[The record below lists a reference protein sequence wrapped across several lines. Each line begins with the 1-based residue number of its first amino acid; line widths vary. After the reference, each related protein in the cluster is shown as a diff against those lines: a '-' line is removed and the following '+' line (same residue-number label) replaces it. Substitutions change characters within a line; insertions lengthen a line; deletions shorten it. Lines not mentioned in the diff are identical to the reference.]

1 MLSALH
7 IENIA
12 IIDRLDVE
20 FEKGFIVLTGETGA
34 GKSIIIDS
42 IQLLLGN
49 KASKELVRSG
59 AEYGIVSACF
69 CDLSAEA
76 LEILHENGLEPDDD
90 GNVSVF
96 RRIGVDGRNNA
107 RVNGINVTVALL
119 RQLGEHLVNIHGQ
132 HDGVLLLDNRRH
144 LRYLDEF
151 GTIDTEQYEQA
162 YAAVKELKTQLTHL
176 REAEASKEQRKRV
189 LTEALERLDACNLRA
204 GEHAELLSKRKNLML
219 NAEITE
225 ALHIASVALYDG
237 EETAAQLTKIAL
249 DAMLPIEENVDLGKE
264 LVHRLAQISAEL
276 DDLGSEIGKM
286 FSDYAENQME
296 PHEIEN
302 RLDAL
307 EAIKKEYGPEDEDVL
322 QKQAAYRA
330 ELELLENSEDR
341 IQALEDQF
349 SDARRK
355 LDLCANDLT
364 EKRKN
369 AAKEMELRL
378 QKELCYLDMPKV
390 RFLVRVCDRLNDRG
404 GLRYRNDGKDDVEFF
419 LSANAGEELRP
430 LAKIASGG
438 ELSRIMLSI
447 KSVLNKD
454 IDTVVY
460 DEVDTGVS
468 GATADKIGKK
478 LHSCAN
484 NRQVFCITHLAQIAA
499 RADLHYKVVKGM
511 QGKRVCSEIVRL
523 NSDERVREVA
533 RIMGGEELS
542 DNLLLTAKEI
552 IENSKNND

>member
-1 MLSALH
+1 
-7 IENIA
+7 
-12 IIDRLDVE
+12 
-20 FEKGFIVLTGETGA
+20 
-34 GKSIIIDS
+34 
-42 IQLLLGN
+42 
-49 KASKELVRSG
+49 
-59 AEYGIVSACF
+59 
-69 CDLSAEA
+69 
-76 LEILHENGLEPDDD
+76 
-90 GNVSVF
+90 
-96 RRIGVDGRNNA
+96 
-107 RVNGINVTVALL
+107 
-119 RQLGEHLVNIHGQ
+119 
-132 HDGVLLLDNRRH
+132 
-144 LRYLDEF
+144 
-151 GTIDTEQYEQA
+151 
-162 YAAVKELKTQLTHL
+162 
-176 REAEASKEQRKRV
+176 
-189 LTEALERLDACNLRA
+189 
-204 GEHAELLSKRKNLML
+204 
-219 NAEITE
+219 
-225 ALHIASVALYDG
+225 
-237 EETAAQLTKIAL
+237 
-249 DAMLPIEENVDLGKE
+249 
-264 LVHRLAQISAEL
+264 
-276 DDLGSEIGKM
+276 
-286 FSDYAENQME
+286 ME
-296 PHEIEN
+296 PHEIES

-349 SDARRK
+349 SDARQK

-478 LHSCAN
+478 LHACAN

-511 QGKRVCSEIVRL
+511 QGERVCSEIVRL